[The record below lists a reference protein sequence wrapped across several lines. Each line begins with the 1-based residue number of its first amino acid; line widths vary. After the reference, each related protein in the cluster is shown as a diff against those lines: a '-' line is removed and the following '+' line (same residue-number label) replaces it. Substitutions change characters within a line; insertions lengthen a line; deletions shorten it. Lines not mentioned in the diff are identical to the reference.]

1 MSDALDLMSDGSGG
15 RGSRSGG
22 GHRRAERP
30 PRAPWGRRIIAL
42 IVIAAIVL
50 GGWWGYGKVKDF
62 FGGPED
68 YTGQGSGQVVV
79 EIPEGSTGQG
89 IANVLAK
96 ADVVKSPE
104 AFYQLSLKDSRAQA
118 IQPGFYQL
126 KKQMSAEAALT
137 ALMDKGNRVEGKVTI
152 PEGSRI
158 RQIVKLIAKNTEIPE
173 DDVTAALAKPEA
185 LGLPA
190 EAEGNP
196 EGYLYPATYV
206 VPPGTTAEELLK
218 QMIAK
223 TVQTTK
229 SLDLE
234 NRAKALGLSTEEVL
248 TLASILEYEAN
259 RDEDYPKVARVI
271 YNRINQGMPLQL
283 DSTVSYVSGREG
295 DVWTTEAERADTSEY
310 NTYQHVGLPPGPIG
324 SPGEKTIEAALN
336 PAEGDWIY
344 FVPDYEN
351 KTTVFSTNLA
361 DHQAAVDHL
370 TAWCRDAS
378 KDKDDIC

>member
-22 GHRRAERP
+22 GRRRAERP
-30 PRAPWGRRIIAL
+30 PRAPWGRRVLAL
-42 IVIAAIVL
+42 IVIAAVVL

-68 YTGQGSGQVVV
+68 YSGEGSGQVVV
-79 EIPEGSTGQG
+79 EIPEGSTGQN
-89 IANVLAK
+89 IANILAD
-96 ADVVKSPE
+96 ADVVKSAE

-118 IQPGFYQL
+118 IQAGFYQL

-137 ALMDKGNRVEGKVTI
+137 ALMDKGNRVEAKVTI
-152 PEGSRI
+152 PEGARV
-158 RQIVKLIAKNTEIPE
+158 RQIVKSIAKNTDITEKE
-173 DDVTAALAKPEA
+173 VTAVLENPDA

-190 EAEGNP
+190 AADGNP

-218 QMIAK
+218 QMVAK
-223 TVQTTK
+223 TVEVTE
-229 SLDLE
+229 SLDLDQ
-234 NRAKALGLSTEEVL
+234 RAKALGLSTEEVL
-248 TLASILEYEAN
+248 TIASILEYEAN

-271 YNRINQGMPLQL
+271 YNRINQGMALQL
-283 DSTVSYVSGREG
+283 DSTVTYVSGREG
-295 DVWTTEAERADTSEY
+295 DVWTTEEERANKSEY
-310 NTYQHVGLPPGPIG
+310 NTYEHVGLPPGPIG

-336 PAEGDWIY
+336 PADGDWLY

-361 DHQAAVDHL
+361 DHQAAVDRL
-370 TAWCRDAS
+370 TAWCRSD